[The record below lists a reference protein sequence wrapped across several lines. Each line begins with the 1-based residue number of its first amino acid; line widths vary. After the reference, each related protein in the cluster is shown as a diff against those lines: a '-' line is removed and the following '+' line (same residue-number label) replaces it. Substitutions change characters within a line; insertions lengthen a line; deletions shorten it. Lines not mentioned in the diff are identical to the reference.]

1 MKNRIQLIDA
11 MKNSKQI
18 SFFNV
23 KNLGLLINDVK
34 IISVNNEDVINNEFK
49 YINNEGE
56 IKTSHVNNIIIK

>member
-1 MKNRIQLIDA
+1 MKNSIQLVEA

-23 KNLGLLINDVK
+23 KNLGLLISDVK
-34 IISVNNEDVINNEFK
+34 IISVNNDDIINNEFK
-49 YINNEGE
+49 YINNDGE